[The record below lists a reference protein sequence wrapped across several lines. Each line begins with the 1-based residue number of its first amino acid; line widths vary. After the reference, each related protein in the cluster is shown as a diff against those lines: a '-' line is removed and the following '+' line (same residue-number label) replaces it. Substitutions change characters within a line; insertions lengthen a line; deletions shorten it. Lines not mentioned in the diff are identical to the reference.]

1 MKILQIGDASPTF
14 PAFVAKAWA
23 ERTKSGA
30 TGGEAMGA
38 LLKAMEKGQVK
49 SEVMLRAL
57 ELASISAKPGL
68 ALSTQTSQAEA
79 NRIAN
84 TRSFVMNEASI
95 QGVEDGFYRVNK
107 AIGVFAKDL
116 APHAEKMAVSFAQS
130 LGAFAD
136 FSLGIR
142 GIAKGEAGAK
152 QSTLDAAKKLPIGYL
167 SQMNPVTGSFYLAY
181 KGAQAFGIGQK
192 DYGFSQANPSP
203 MMPSKKEW
211 ELQASQAKEKA
222 ISSLMHSSST
232 VNNNTVQVE
241 QPILNI
247 YSQATDAESLAR
259 DLEPHIDKMF
269 NRSAGNLMGAALL
282 QFGQKE

>member
-1 MKILQIGDASPTF
+1 
-14 PAFVAKAWA
+14 
-23 ERTKSGA
+23 
-30 TGGEAMGA
+30 MGA

-49 SEVMLRAL
+49 SDIMLRAL

-142 GIAKGEAGAK
+142 GIAKGEAGSKSATWK
-152 QSTLDAAKKLPIGYL
+152 AAQELPYGYL
-167 SQMNPVTGSFYLAY
+167 SQMNPVTAAAFWSY
-181 KGAQAFGIGQK
+181 KGAKALGIGEKEYNFAQ
-192 DYGFSQANPSP
+192 PSP
-203 MMPSKKEW
+203 LIPVKKDW
-211 ELQASQAKEKA
+211 ENRASQIKENA
-222 ISSLMHSSST
+222 INSLMGGSSST
-232 VNNNTVQVE
+232 VNTSSVSVA
-241 QPILNI
+241 PGAFVIHT
-247 YSQATDAESLAR
+247 SATDAESLAR
-259 DLEPHIDKMF
+259 ELEPHINSIFD
-269 NRSAGNLMGAALL
+269 RSAQNLMGAALL